1 MIYCRARKFAHP
13 QTPVRLTM
21 VPQICF
27 FVVHWAACGFYYI
40 AKQGGFAATSW
51 VGAAED
57 WIGGANTIE
66 L

>member
-1 MIYCRARKFAHP
+1 M
-13 QTPVRLTM
+13 L
-21 VPQICF
+21 QICF

-51 VGAAED
+51 VGAAGD
-57 WIGGANTIE
+57 WIGGATTIE